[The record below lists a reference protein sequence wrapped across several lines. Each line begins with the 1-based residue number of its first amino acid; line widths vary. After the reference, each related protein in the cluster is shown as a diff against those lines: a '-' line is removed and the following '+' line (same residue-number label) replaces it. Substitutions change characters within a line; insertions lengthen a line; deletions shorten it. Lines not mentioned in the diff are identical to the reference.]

1 MMWLS
6 DIFNFYYEI
15 SHFFTYTL
23 LPNSNNHPLST
34 VFLSFEADF
43 KTIMPNKFKKNKNK
57 TNNFSRENETKTNK
71 TYCFRKI
78 SEIKN
83 LMDRFAIRLEL
94 AEKEKV
100 TE

>member
-43 KTIMPNKFKKNKNK
+43 KTIMPNKFKKIK
-57 TNNFSRENETKTNK
+57 TKLT
-71 TYCFRKI
+71 I
-78 SEIKN
+78 S
-83 LMDRFAIRLEL
+83 
-94 AEKEKV
+94 AEKMKLKQTKPIALEK
-100 TE
+100 